1 MVDPVGFAEAW
12 KAQFPDSEPPRME
25 LRSVGDIEQELE
37 RCKASIRR
45 LEQEVNQ
52 ERFRMIYLQTLLAKE
67 KKSYDRQRWGFRRA
81 AQAPDGASEPRASA
95 SRPQPAPADGADPPP
110 AEEPEARPDGE
121 GSPGKA
127 RPGTA
132 RRPGAAASGERDDR
146 GPPASVAALR
156 SNFERIRKGHGQP
169 GADAEKPFY
178 VNVEFHHERGLV
190 KVNDKEV
197 SDRISSLGSQAMQ
210 MERKKSQHGAGS
222 SVGDASRPPYRGRSS
237 ESSCGVDGD
246 YEDAELNPRFL
257 KDNLIDANG
266 GSRPPWPP
274 LEYQP
279 YQSIYVGGMME
290 GEGKGP
296 LLRSQSTSEQE
307 KRLTW
312 PRRSYSP
319 RSFEDCGGGYT
330 PDCSSNENL
339 TSSEEDFS
347 SGQSSRVSPSP
358 TTYRMFRDKSRSPS
372 QNSQQSFDSSSPPT
386 PQCHKRHR
394 HCPVVVSE
402 ATIVGVRKT
411 GQIWPNDGEGAFHGD
426 ADGSFGTPPGYGCAA
441 DRAEEQRRHQDG
453 LPYIDDSP
461 SSSPHLSSKGRG
473 SRDALVSGALESTK
487 ASELDLEKGLEMRKW
502 VLSGILASEETYLSH
517 LQMLTNSCVKLQTVH
532 SIPLTI
538 NKEEALQRP
547 VASDFEP
554 QGLSEAARWN
564 SKENLLAGPS
574 ENDPNLFVALYDFVA
589 SGDNTLSITKGE
601 KLRVLGYNHNGE
613 WCEAQ
618 TKNGQGWVPSN
629 YITPVNSLEKHS
641 WYHGP
646 VSRNAAEYLLSSGI
660 NGSFLVR
667 ESESSPGQ
675 RSISLRYEGRV
686 YHYRINTAS
695 DGKLYVS
702 SESRFN
708 TLAELVHHHSTVADG
723 LITTLHYPAPKRNK
737 PTVYG
742 VSPNYDKWEMERTDI
757 TMKHKLGGGQYG
769 EVYEGVWKKYS
780 LTVAVKTLKE
790 DTMEVEEFLKEA
802 AVMKEIKHPNLV
814 QLLGVCTREPPFY
827 IITEFMTYG
836 NLLDYLREC
845 NRQEVNAVVLLY
857 MATQISSAME
867 YLEKK
872 NFIHRDL
879 AARNC
884 LVGENHLVKVADF
897 GLSRLM
903 TGDTYTAH
911 AGAKFPIKWT
921 APESLAYN
929 KFSIK
934 SDVWAFGVLLWEIAT
949 YGMSPYP
956 GIDLS
961 QVYELLEKDYRMERP
976 EGCPEKVYELMR
988 ACWQW
993 NPSDRPSFAEIHQAF
1008 ETMFQ
1013 ESSISDEVEK
1023 ELGKQG
1029 VRGAVSTLLQAPE
1042 LPTKTRTSRRA
1053 AEHRDTTDVPEM
1065 PHSKGQGES
1074 DPLDHEP
1081 AVSPL
1086 LPRKERGP
1094 PEGGLNEDERLLPKD
1109 KKTNLFSALIK
1120 KKKKTAPTPPKRSSS
1135 FREMDGQPERRGAGE
1150 EEGRD
1155 ISNGALAFTPLDT
1168 ADPAKS
1174 PKPSNGAGVPNGALR
1189 ESGGSG
1195 FRSPHLWKKSS
1206 TLTSS
1211 RLATGEEEGGGSSSK
1226 RFLRSCSASCVPH
1239 GAKDTEWRS
1248 VTLPRDLQSTGRQFD
1263 SSTFGGHK
1271 SEKPALPRKRAGEN
1285 RSDQVTRGTVTPPP
1299 RLVKKNEE
1307 AADEVFK
1314 DIMESSPGSSP
1325 PNLTPKPLRRQ
1336 VTVAPASGLPHK
1348 EEAGKGSALGT
1359 PAAAEPVTPTSKAGS
1374 GAPGGTSKG
1383 PAEESRVRRHKHSS
1397 ESPGRD
1403 KGKLS
1408 RLKPAPPPPPAASAG
1423 KAGGKPSQSPSQEAA
1438 GEAVLGAKTKATSL
1452 VDAVNSDAAKPSQ
1465 PGEGLKK
1472 PVLPATPK
1480 PQSAKPS
1487 GTPISP
1493 APVPSTLPS
1502 ASSALAGDQPSSTA
1516 FIPLI
1521 STRVSLRKTR
1531 QPPERIAS
1539 GAITKGVVLD
1549 STEALCLAISRN
1561 SEQMA
1566 SHSAVLEAGKN
1577 LYTFCV
1583 SYVDSIQQMRNKF
1596 AFREAINKLENNL
1609 RELQICP
1616 ATAGSGPAATQDFS
1630 KLLSSVKEISDIV
1643 QR

>member
-1 MVDPVGFAEAW
+1 MG
-12 KAQFPDSEPPRME
+12 Q
-25 LRSVGDIEQELE
+25 Q
-37 RCKASIRR
+37 
-45 LEQEVNQ
+45 
-52 ERFRMIYLQTLLAKE
+52 
-67 KKSYDRQRWGFRRA
+67 
-81 AQAPDGASEPRASA
+81 
-95 SRPQPAPADGADPPP
+95 
-110 AEEPEARPDGE
+110 
-121 GSPGKA
+121 PGKVL
-127 RPGTA
+127 GDQ
-132 RRPGAAASGERDDR
+132 RRPSL
-146 GPPASVAALR
+146 PALH
-156 SNFERIRKGHGQP
+156 FIK
-169 GADAEKPFY
+169 
-178 VNVEFHHERGLV
+178 
-190 KVNDKEV
+190 
-197 SDRISSLGSQAMQ
+197 
-210 MERKKSQHGAGS
+210 GAGK
-222 SVGDASRPPYRGRSS
+222 
-237 ESSCGVDGD
+237 
-246 YEDAELNPRFL
+246 
-257 KDNLIDANG
+257 KD
-266 GSRPPWPP
+266 
-274 LEYQP
+274 
-279 YQSIYVGGMME
+279 
-290 GEGKGP
+290 
-296 LLRSQSTSEQE
+296 
-307 KRLTW
+307 
-312 PRRSYSP
+312 
-319 RSFEDCGGGYT
+319 
-330 PDCSSNENL
+330 
-339 TSSEEDFS
+339 
-347 SGQSSRVSPSP
+347 SSRHGGP
-358 TTYRMFRDKSRSPS
+358 
-372 QNSQQSFDSSSPPT
+372 
-386 PQCHKRHR
+386 
-394 HCPVVVSE
+394 HCNVFVE
-402 ATIVGVRKT
+402 
-411 GQIWPNDGEGAFHGD
+411 H
-426 ADGSFGTPPGYGCAA
+426 
-441 DRAEEQRRHQDG
+441 
-453 LPYIDDSP
+453 
-461 SSSPHLSSKGRG
+461 
-473 SRDALVSGALESTK
+473 
-487 ASELDLEKGLEMRKW
+487 
-502 VLSGILASEETYLSH
+502 
-517 LQMLTNSCVKLQTVH
+517 
-532 SIPLTI
+532 
-538 NKEEALQRP
+538 EALQRP

-618 TKNGQGWVPSN
+618 TRNGQGWVPSN
-629 YITPVNSLEKHS
+629 YVTPVSSLEKHS

-695 DGKLYVS
+695 DG
-702 SESRFN
+702 
-708 TLAELVHHHSTVADG
+708 
-723 LITTLHYPAPKRNK
+723 
-737 PTVYG
+737 
-742 VSPNYDKWEMERTDI
+742 
-757 TMKHKLGGGQYG
+757 
-769 EVYEGVWKKYS
+769 
-780 LTVAVKTLKE
+780 KE

-1023 ELGKQG
+1023 ELGKKG
-1029 VRGAVSTLLQAPE
+1029 MRGAASPLLQAPE
-1042 LPTKTRTSRRA
+1042 LPTKTRTARRA
-1053 AEHRDTTDVPEM
+1053 AEHKDAPDVPET
-1065 PHSKGQGES
+1065 PHSKGPGET
-1074 DPLDHEP
+1074 DPPDHEP

-1094 PEGGLNEDERLLPKD
+1094 QDGGLNEDERLLPKD

-1135 FREMDGQPERRGAGE
+1135 FREMDGQPERRGAVE
-1150 EEGRD
+1150 DEGREA
-1155 ISNGALAFTPLDT
+1155 SNGALALAPSD
-1168 ADPAKS
+1168 AAEPAKS
-1174 PKPSNGAGVPNGALR
+1174 PKPSGGAGVPNGAFR
-1189 ESGGSG
+1189 ESGGAG

-1211 RLATGEEEGGGSSSK
+1211 RLAASEEESGGSSSK

-1271 SEKPALPRKRAGEN
+1271 SEKPALPRKRASEN

-1299 RLVKKNEE
+1299 RLAKKTEE
-1307 AADEVFK
+1307 EADEVFR
-1314 DIMESSPGSSP
+1314 DTAESSPGSSP
-1325 PNLTPKPLRRQ
+1325 PTLTPKLLRRQ
-1336 VTVAPASGLPHK
+1336 VPSSSSLPHK
-1348 EEAGKGSALGT
+1348 EDAGKCSALGA
-1359 PAAAEPVTPTSKAGS
+1359 PAEPGPPTSRAGPGAS
-1374 GAPGGTSKG
+1374 GGPSKAPG
-1383 PAEESRVRRHKHSS
+1383 EESRVRRHKPAS

-1408 RLKPAPPPPPAASAG
+1408 KLKPAPPPPPPASVG
-1423 KAGGKPSQSPSQEAA
+1423 KVGKSSQSPSQEAA
-1438 GEAVLGAKTKATSL
+1438 GEVGPSGKAKPAAL
-1452 VDAVNSDAAKPSQ
+1452 AVDAVNSDAAKPSQ
-1465 PGEGLKK
+1465 LGDGVKK
-1472 PVLPATPK
+1472 PVLPSVPK
-1480 PQSAKPS
+1480 PQSSTKPA
-1487 GTPISP
+1487 GTPTSP
-1493 APVPSTLPS
+1493 ASAPCTLPT

-1539 GAITKGVVLD
+1539 GAITKGMVLD
-1549 STEALCLAISRN
+1549 GTEALCLAVSRN

-1596 AFREAINKLENNL
+1596 AFREAINKLENSL

>member
-1 MVDPVGFAEAW
+1 MKMLEICLKLVG
-12 KAQFPDSEPPRME
+12 
-25 LRSVGDIEQELE
+25 
-37 RCKASIRR
+37 CKS
-45 LEQEVNQ
+45 
-52 ERFRMIYLQTLLAKE
+52 
-67 KKSYDRQRWGFRRA
+67 KK
-81 AQAPDGASEPRASA
+81 
-95 SRPQPAPADGADPPP
+95 
-110 AEEPEARPDGE
+110 
-121 GSPGKA
+121 
-127 RPGTA
+127 
-132 RRPGAAASGERDDR
+132 
-146 GPPASVAALR
+146 
-156 SNFERIRKGHGQP
+156 
-169 GADAEKPFY
+169 
-178 VNVEFHHERGLV
+178 GL
-190 KVNDKEV
+190 
-197 SDRISSLGSQAMQ
+197 SSS
-210 MERKKSQHGAGS
+210 
-222 SVGDASRPPYRGRSS
+222 
-237 ESSCGVDGD
+237 SSC
-246 YEDAELNPRFL
+246 
-257 KDNLIDANG
+257 
-266 GSRPPWPP
+266 
-274 LEYQP
+274 
-279 YQSIYVGGMME
+279 
-290 GEGKGP
+290 
-296 LLRSQSTSEQE
+296 
-307 KRLTW
+307 
-312 PRRSYSP
+312 
-319 RSFEDCGGGYT
+319 
-330 PDCSSNENL
+330 
-339 TSSEEDFS
+339 
-347 SGQSSRVSPSP
+347 
-358 TTYRMFRDKSRSPS
+358 
-372 QNSQQSFDSSSPPT
+372 
-386 PQCHKRHR
+386 
-394 HCPVVVSE
+394 
-402 ATIVGVRKT
+402 
-411 GQIWPNDGEGAFHGD
+411 
-426 ADGSFGTPPGYGCAA
+426 
-441 DRAEEQRRHQDG
+441 
-453 LPYIDDSP
+453 
-461 SSSPHLSSKGRG
+461 
-473 SRDALVSGALESTK
+473 
-487 ASELDLEKGLEMRKW
+487 
-502 VLSGILASEETYLSH
+502 YL
-517 LQMLTNSCVKLQTVH
+517 
-532 SIPLTI
+532 
-538 NKEEALQRP
+538 EEALQRP
-547 VASDFEP
+547 VVSDFEP

-564 SKENLLAGPS
+564 SKENLLSGPS

-737 PTVYG
+737 PTIYG
-742 VSPNYDKWEMERTDI
+742 VSPNYDKWEIERTDI

-769 EVYEGVWKKYS
+769 EVYEGVWKKYN

-867 YLEKK
+867 YLERK

-993 NPSDRPSFAEIHQAF
+993 SPSDRPSFAEIHQAF

-1023 ELGKQG
+1023 ELGKKG
-1029 VRGAVSTLLQAPE
+1029 MRSVVSNFLQAPE

-1053 AEHRDTTDVPEM
+1053 AESKDINESVEM
-1065 PHSKGQGES
+1065 AHPKGQGEC
-1074 DPLDHEP
+1074 DPLEHEP
-1081 AVSPL
+1081 AISPL
-1086 LPRKERGP
+1086 LPRKERVALESGV
-1094 PEGGLNEDERLLPKD
+1094 NEDERLLPKD
-1109 KKTNLFSALIK
+1109 KKPKLFSGLIK
-1120 KKKKTAPTPPKRSSS
+1120 KKKKTAPAPPKRSSS
-1135 FREMDGQPERRGAGE
+1135 FREMDGHSDRKGGGE
-1150 EEGRD
+1150 DESRD
-1155 ISNGALAFTPLDT
+1155 
-1168 ADPAKS
+1168 
-1174 PKPSNGAGVPNGALR
+1174 PSNGAFMPDAIDASKCQSPSGAAGVSNGAVA
-1189 ESGGSG
+1189 GNSG
-1195 FRSPHLWKKSS
+1195 FLSPHLSKKSS
-1206 TLTSS
+1206 TVTSS
-1211 RLATGEEEGGGSSSK
+1211 RLATGEEENSSNASK

-1239 GAKDTEWRS
+1239 GVKDTEWRS

-1271 SEKPALPRKRAGEN
+1271 SEKPALPRKRVNEN
-1285 RSDQVTRGTVTPPP
+1285 KTDLAVRGTVTPPP
-1299 RLVKKNEE
+1299 RLLKKNEE
-1307 AADEVFK
+1307 TTDDVFK
-1314 DIMESSPGSSP
+1314 DTESSPGSSP
-1325 PNLTPKPLRRQ
+1325 PSLTPKPVRRQ
-1336 VTVAPASGLPHK
+1336 PIIAPSSSLGHK
-1348 EEAGKGSALGT
+1348 DDGIKSSALGT
-1359 PAAAEPVTPTSKAGS
+1359 TVMTDPGPPVKPTSTVFVVASKAS
-1374 GAPGGTSKG
+1374 T
-1383 PAEESRVRRHKHSS
+1383 EEPRMRRLKQTS
-1397 ESPGRD
+1397 ESSGKD

-1408 RLKPAPPPPPAASAG
+1408 KLKPAPPPPLSASV
-1423 KAGGKPSQSPSQEAA
+1423 GKPGKSSHSPSHEATAADA
-1438 GEAVLGAKTKATSL
+1438 GSGTKSKQLAQVADT
-1452 VDAVNSDAAKPSQ
+1452 VCSDAARPNQ
-1465 PGEGLKK
+1465 LGEGVKK
-1472 PVLPATPK
+1472 PGLPSVPK
-1480 PQSAKPS
+1480 PQSSTKLLMTTA
-1487 GTPISP
+1487 SP
-1493 APVPSTLPS
+1493 APSSPSVP
-1502 ASSALAGDQPSSTA
+1502 AALGGDQPSSTA

-1539 GAITKGVVLD
+1539 GTVTKGVVLE
-1549 STEALCLAISRN
+1549 STEALRIAISKN

-1616 ATAGSGPAATQDFS
+1616 ATASSGPAATQDFS

>member
-1 MVDPVGFAEAW
+1 MLEICLKLVG
-12 KAQFPDSEPPRME
+12 
-25 LRSVGDIEQELE
+25 
-37 RCKASIRR
+37 CKS
-45 LEQEVNQ
+45 
-52 ERFRMIYLQTLLAKE
+52 
-67 KKSYDRQRWGFRRA
+67 KK
-81 AQAPDGASEPRASA
+81 
-95 SRPQPAPADGADPPP
+95 
-110 AEEPEARPDGE
+110 
-121 GSPGKA
+121 
-127 RPGTA
+127 
-132 RRPGAAASGERDDR
+132 
-146 GPPASVAALR
+146 
-156 SNFERIRKGHGQP
+156 
-169 GADAEKPFY
+169 
-178 VNVEFHHERGLV
+178 GL
-190 KVNDKEV
+190 
-197 SDRISSLGSQAMQ
+197 SSS
-210 MERKKSQHGAGS
+210 
-222 SVGDASRPPYRGRSS
+222 
-237 ESSCGVDGD
+237 SSC
-246 YEDAELNPRFL
+246 
-257 KDNLIDANG
+257 
-266 GSRPPWPP
+266 
-274 LEYQP
+274 
-279 YQSIYVGGMME
+279 
-290 GEGKGP
+290 
-296 LLRSQSTSEQE
+296 
-307 KRLTW
+307 
-312 PRRSYSP
+312 
-319 RSFEDCGGGYT
+319 
-330 PDCSSNENL
+330 
-339 TSSEEDFS
+339 
-347 SGQSSRVSPSP
+347 
-358 TTYRMFRDKSRSPS
+358 
-372 QNSQQSFDSSSPPT
+372 
-386 PQCHKRHR
+386 
-394 HCPVVVSE
+394 
-402 ATIVGVRKT
+402 
-411 GQIWPNDGEGAFHGD
+411 
-426 ADGSFGTPPGYGCAA
+426 
-441 DRAEEQRRHQDG
+441 
-453 LPYIDDSP
+453 
-461 SSSPHLSSKGRG
+461 
-473 SRDALVSGALESTK
+473 
-487 ASELDLEKGLEMRKW
+487 
-502 VLSGILASEETYLSH
+502 YL
-517 LQMLTNSCVKLQTVH
+517 
-532 SIPLTI
+532 
-538 NKEEALQRP
+538 EALQRP

-564 SKENLLAGPS
+564 SKENLLSCPS
-574 ENDPNLFVALYDFVA
+574 ENDPHLFVALYDFVA

-737 PTVYG
+737 PTIYG
-742 VSPNYDKWEMERTDI
+742 VSPNYDKWEIERTDI

-769 EVYEGVWKKYS
+769 EVYEGVWKKYN

-993 NPSDRPSFAEIHQAF
+993 SPSDRPSFAEIHQAF

-1023 ELGKQG
+1023 ELGKKG
-1029 VRGAVSTLLQAPE
+1029 MRSVVSNFLQAPE

-1053 AEHRDTTDVPEM
+1053 AE
-1065 PHSKGQGES
+1065 SKDANEGLETAHARGQGEC

-1081 AVSPL
+1081 AISPL
-1086 LPRKERGP
+1086 LPRKERVAL
-1094 PEGGLNEDERLLPKD
+1094 ESSLNEDERLLPKD
-1109 KKTNLFSALIK
+1109 KKHNLFSALIK

-1135 FREMDGQPERRGAGE
+1135 FREMDGHSDRRAGGE
-1150 EEGRD
+1150 EECRD
-1155 ISNGALAFTPLDT
+1155 AGNGAFIAPSADT
-1168 ADPAKS
+1168 ADPSKFQL
-1174 PKPSNGAGVPNGALR
+1174 PSNGAGVTNGVVT
-1189 ESGGSG
+1189 GNSG
-1195 FRSPHLWKKSS
+1195 FLSPHLRKKSS
-1206 TLTSS
+1206 TMSSS
-1211 RLATGEEEGGGSSSK
+1211 RGVAAEEESSSNSSK

-1239 GAKDTEWRS
+1239 GAKDTEWKS

-1263 SSTFGGHK
+1263 SSTFGGHR
-1271 SEKPALPRKRAGEN
+1271 SEKPALPRKRANETKT
-1285 RSDQVTRGTVTPPP
+1285 DIAVRGTVTPPP
-1299 RLVKKNEE
+1299 RLLKKNEE
-1307 AADEVFK
+1307 TTDDVFK
-1314 DIMESSPGSSP
+1314 DAESSPGSSP
-1325 PNLTPKPLRRQ
+1325 PTLTPKLGRRQ
-1336 VTVAPASGLPHK
+1336 PAAPPSSSVLHK
-1348 EEAGKGSALGT
+1348 DDGAKPSALGT
-1359 PAAAEPVTPTSKAGS
+1359 TVTMDQGSAAKPNPAGFVGASKA
-1374 GAPGGTSKG
+1374 
-1383 PAEESRVRRHKHSS
+1383 SS
-1397 ESPGRD
+1397 EEPRLRRLKQTSESAGKD

-1408 RLKPAPPPPPAASAG
+1408 KLKPAPPLPLSSSSVAKPG
-1423 KAGGKPSQSPSQEAA
+1423 KVSHSPSHEAA
-1438 GEAVLGAKTKATSL
+1438 ADVVSGPKSKQLTQVGELGI
-1452 VDAVNSDAAKPSQ
+1452 PS
-1465 PGEGLKK
+1465 
-1472 PVLPATPK
+1472 VPK
-1480 PQSAKPS
+1480 PQSSTKLLLSTA
-1487 GTPISP
+1487 TPAAS
-1493 APVPSTLPS
+1493 SSSLPS
-1502 ASSALAGDQPSSTA
+1502 APGGDQPSSTA

-1539 GAITKGVVLD
+1539 GTITKGVVLE
-1549 STEALCLAISRN
+1549 STEALRIAISKN

-1616 ATAGSGPAATQDFS
+1616 ASAGSGPAATQDFS

>member
-1 MVDPVGFAEAW
+1 
-12 KAQFPDSEPPRME
+12 
-25 LRSVGDIEQELE
+25 
-37 RCKASIRR
+37 
-45 LEQEVNQ
+45 
-52 ERFRMIYLQTLLAKE
+52 
-67 KKSYDRQRWGFRRA
+67 
-81 AQAPDGASEPRASA
+81 
-95 SRPQPAPADGADPPP
+95 
-110 AEEPEARPDGE
+110 
-121 GSPGKA
+121 
-127 RPGTA
+127 
-132 RRPGAAASGERDDR
+132 
-146 GPPASVAALR
+146 
-156 SNFERIRKGHGQP
+156 
-169 GADAEKPFY
+169 
-178 VNVEFHHERGLV
+178 
-190 KVNDKEV
+190 
-197 SDRISSLGSQAMQ
+197 
-210 MERKKSQHGAGS
+210 
-222 SVGDASRPPYRGRSS
+222 
-237 ESSCGVDGD
+237 
-246 YEDAELNPRFL
+246 
-257 KDNLIDANG
+257 
-266 GSRPPWPP
+266 
-274 LEYQP
+274 
-279 YQSIYVGGMME
+279 
-290 GEGKGP
+290 
-296 LLRSQSTSEQE
+296 
-307 KRLTW
+307 
-312 PRRSYSP
+312 
-319 RSFEDCGGGYT
+319 
-330 PDCSSNENL
+330 
-339 TSSEEDFS
+339 
-347 SGQSSRVSPSP
+347 
-358 TTYRMFRDKSRSPS
+358 
-372 QNSQQSFDSSSPPT
+372 
-386 PQCHKRHR
+386 
-394 HCPVVVSE
+394 
-402 ATIVGVRKT
+402 
-411 GQIWPNDGEGAFHGD
+411 
-426 ADGSFGTPPGYGCAA
+426 
-441 DRAEEQRRHQDG
+441 
-453 LPYIDDSP
+453 
-461 SSSPHLSSKGRG
+461 
-473 SRDALVSGALESTK
+473 
-487 ASELDLEKGLEMRKW
+487 
-502 VLSGILASEETYLSH
+502 
-517 LQMLTNSCVKLQTVH
+517 
-532 SIPLTI
+532 
-538 NKEEALQRP
+538 
-547 VASDFEP
+547 
-554 QGLSEAARWN
+554 
-564 SKENLLAGPS
+564 
-574 ENDPNLFVALYDFVA
+574 
-589 SGDNTLSITKGE
+589 
-601 KLRVLGYNHNGE
+601 
-613 WCEAQ
+613 
-618 TKNGQGWVPSN
+618 
-629 YITPVNSLEKHS
+629 
-641 WYHGP
+641 
-646 VSRNAAEYLLSSGI
+646 
-660 NGSFLVR
+660 
-667 ESESSPGQ
+667 
-675 RSISLRYEGRV
+675 
-686 YHYRINTAS
+686 
-695 DGKLYVS
+695 
-702 SESRFN
+702 
-708 TLAELVHHHSTVADG
+708 
-723 LITTLHYPAPKRNK
+723 
-737 PTVYG
+737 
-742 VSPNYDKWEMERTDI
+742 
-757 TMKHKLGGGQYG
+757 
-769 EVYEGVWKKYS
+769 
-780 LTVAVKTLKE
+780 
-790 DTMEVEEFLKEA
+790 MEVEEFLKEA

-1023 ELGKQG
+1023 ELGKKGMRG
-1029 VRGAVSTLLQAPE
+1029 VAGTLLQAPE

-1053 AEHRDTTDVPEM
+1053 TEHKDFTDLPEA
-1065 PHSKGQGES
+1065 PHSKGPGEP

-1094 PEGGLNEDERLLPKD
+1094 QDGCLNEDERLLPKD

-1150 EEGRD
+1150 EEGREV
-1155 ISNGALAFTPLDT
+1155 SNGAPALIPSDA
-1168 ADPAKS
+1168 AEPAKS
-1174 PKPSNGAGVPNGALR
+1174 PKPSSGAGVPNGAFR
-1189 ESGGSG
+1189 ESGGAG

-1211 RLATGEEEGGGSSSK
+1211 RLAASEEESGSSASK

-1271 SEKPALPRKRAGEN
+1271 SEKPALPRKRASET

-1299 RLVKKNEE
+1299 RLVKKMEE
-1307 AADEVFK
+1307 LTDEVFK
-1314 DIMESSPGSSP
+1314 DMAESSPGSSP
-1325 PNLTPKPLRRQ
+1325 PSLTPKLLRRQ
-1336 VTVAPASGLPHK
+1336 VVVVPSSGVPHRD
-1348 EEAGKGSALGT
+1348 EAGKSSALGT
-1359 PAAAEPVTPTSKAGS
+1359 PAAAEPAPATSRAGP
-1374 GAPGGTSKG
+1374 GASGGTSKA
-1383 PAEESRVRRHKHSS
+1383 PTEESRMRRHKPSS

-1408 RLKPAPPPPPAASAG
+1408 KLKPAPPPPLPASAG
-1423 KAGGKPSQSPSQEAA
+1423 KAGRPAPSLSQEAA
-1438 GEAVLGAKTKATSL
+1438 GEAGTSGKAKSTAVV
-1452 VDAVNSDAAKPSQ
+1452 VDAVNSDAARSSLL
-1465 PGEGLKK
+1465 GEGVKK
-1472 PVLPATPK
+1472 PVLLSVPK
-1480 PQSAKPS
+1480 PQSSSKPA
-1487 GTPISP
+1487 GTPTSP
-1493 APVPSTLPS
+1493 APTPSTLPS
-1502 ASSALAGDQPSSTA
+1502 ASSTLAGDQLSSTA

-1539 GAITKGVVLD
+1539 GTITKGVVLD
-1549 STEALCLAISRN
+1549 STEALCLAISKN

>member
-1 MVDPVGFAEAW
+1 MG
-12 KAQFPDSEPPRME
+12 Q
-25 LRSVGDIEQELE
+25 Q
-37 RCKASIRR
+37 
-45 LEQEVNQ
+45 
-52 ERFRMIYLQTLLAKE
+52 
-67 KKSYDRQRWGFRRA
+67 
-81 AQAPDGASEPRASA
+81 
-95 SRPQPAPADGADPPP
+95 
-110 AEEPEARPDGE
+110 
-121 GSPGKA
+121 PGKVL
-127 RPGTA
+127 GDQ
-132 RRPGAAASGERDDR
+132 RRPSL
-146 GPPASVAALR
+146 PALH
-156 SNFERIRKGHGQP
+156 FIK
-169 GADAEKPFY
+169 
-178 VNVEFHHERGLV
+178 
-190 KVNDKEV
+190 
-197 SDRISSLGSQAMQ
+197 
-210 MERKKSQHGAGS
+210 GAGKKET
-222 SVGDASRPPYRGRSS
+222 SRHGGPH
-237 ESSCGVDGD
+237 CNV
-246 YEDAELNPRFL
+246 FL
-257 KDNLIDANG
+257 
-266 GSRPPWPP
+266 
-274 LEYQP
+274 E
-279 YQSIYVGGMME
+279 
-290 GEGKGP
+290 
-296 LLRSQSTSEQE
+296 
-307 KRLTW
+307 
-312 PRRSYSP
+312 
-319 RSFEDCGGGYT
+319 
-330 PDCSSNENL
+330 
-339 TSSEEDFS
+339 
-347 SGQSSRVSPSP
+347 
-358 TTYRMFRDKSRSPS
+358 
-372 QNSQQSFDSSSPPT
+372 
-386 PQCHKRHR
+386 H
-394 HCPVVVSE
+394 
-402 ATIVGVRKT
+402 
-411 GQIWPNDGEGAFHGD
+411 
-426 ADGSFGTPPGYGCAA
+426 
-441 DRAEEQRRHQDG
+441 
-453 LPYIDDSP
+453 
-461 SSSPHLSSKGRG
+461 
-473 SRDALVSGALESTK
+473 
-487 ASELDLEKGLEMRKW
+487 
-502 VLSGILASEETYLSH
+502 
-517 LQMLTNSCVKLQTVH
+517 
-532 SIPLTI
+532 
-538 NKEEALQRP
+538 EALQRP
-547 VASDFEP
+547 VVSEFET

-564 SKENLLAGPS
+564 SKENLLSSPG

-737 PTVYG
+737 PTIYG
-742 VSPNYDKWEMERTDI
+742 VSPNYDKWEIERTDI

-769 EVYEGVWKKYS
+769 EVYEGVWKKYN

-836 NLLDYLREC
+836 NLLDYLRDC

-993 NPSDRPSFAEIHQAF
+993 SPSDRPSFAEIHQAF

-1029 VRGAVSTLLQAPE
+1029 MRSVVNPLLQAPE

-1053 AEHRDTTDVPEM
+1053 AECKDASESLETAPSKVP
-1065 PHSKGQGES
+1065 GEC
-1074 DPLDHEP
+1074 DPAEHEP

-1086 LPRKERGP
+1086 LPRKERVVT
-1094 PEGGLNEDERLLPKD
+1094 ESGLNEDDRLLPKD

-1120 KKKKTAPTPPKRSSS
+1120 KKKKMAPTPPKRSSS
-1135 FREMDGQPERRGAGE
+1135 FREVDSHLERKGGGGE
-1150 EEGRD
+1150 DENRD
-1155 ISNGALAFTPLDT
+1155 ASNGAVIAHPTDVEDRSRFL
-1168 ADPAKS
+1168 S
-1174 PKPSNGAGVPNGALR
+1174 PGSEAGVTNGSMAGN
-1189 ESGGSG
+1189 SGLL
-1195 FRSPHLWKKSS
+1195 SPHLWKKSS
-1206 TLTSS
+1206 HAPNS
-1211 RLATGEEEGGGSSSK
+1211 RPGANEDEGGTNSSK

-1239 GAKDTEWRS
+1239 GAKDTEWKS
-1248 VTLPRDLQSTGRQFD
+1248 VTLPRNLQSTGRHFD

-1271 SEKPALPRKRAGEN
+1271 SEKPALPRKRTNDTKAE
-1285 RSDQVTRGTVTPPP
+1285 QLAIRGTVTPPP
-1299 RLVKKNEE
+1299 RLLKKNEE
-1307 AADEVFK
+1307 VPEEALK
-1314 DIMESSPGSSP
+1314 DTESSPGSSP
-1325 PNLTPKPLRRQ
+1325 PTLTPKLGRRQ
-1336 VTVAPASGLPHK
+1336 PLVPPTASLSHK
-1348 EEAGKGSALGT
+1348 EEAGRASVLGGSLTTEHGPSA
-1359 PAAAEPVTPTSKAGS
+1359 KAGS
-1374 GAPGGTSKG
+1374 GVFIGKVSADEP
-1383 PAEESRVRRHKHSS
+1383 R
-1397 ESPGRD
+1397 GRKMKSATEKD
-1403 KGKLS
+1403 KGKAAK
-1408 RLKPAPPPPPAASAG
+1408 LKPAPPPPLSSNTVVG
-1423 KAGGKPSQSPSQEAA
+1423 KSGKGG
-1438 GEAVLGAKTKATSL
+1438 LGAGHEGPDAPGTKGKSPAQAWDT
-1452 VDAVNSDAAKPSQ
+1452 VNVETPKPNLLA
-1465 PGEGLKK
+1465 EGAKK
-1472 PVLPATPK
+1472 PVLSSVPK
-1480 PQSAKPS
+1480 PPS
-1487 GTPISP
+1487 STKLLLVP
-1493 APVPSTLPS
+1493 AAPS
-1502 ASSALAGDQPSSTA
+1502 AAAASSTPSVEQPVSTA

-1531 QPPERIAS
+1531 QPPEKIAS
-1539 GAITKGVVLD
+1539 GTITKGMVLE
-1549 STEALCLAISRN
+1549 SAEALRTAISRN

-1577 LYTFCV
+1577 LYTFCT

-1616 ATAGSGPAATQDFS
+1616 ATAGGGPAATQDFS

>member
-1 MVDPVGFAEAW
+1 MG
-12 KAQFPDSEPPRME
+12 Q
-25 LRSVGDIEQELE
+25 Q
-37 RCKASIRR
+37 
-45 LEQEVNQ
+45 
-52 ERFRMIYLQTLLAKE
+52 
-67 KKSYDRQRWGFRRA
+67 
-81 AQAPDGASEPRASA
+81 
-95 SRPQPAPADGADPPP
+95 
-110 AEEPEARPDGE
+110 
-121 GSPGKA
+121 PGKVL
-127 RPGTA
+127 GDQ
-132 RRPGAAASGERDDR
+132 RRPSLPALHFIKGAGKKESSRHA
-146 GPPASVAALR
+146 GPHCNVFVEHGVAVKQCSIA
-156 SNFERIRKGHGQP
+156 GHEDT
-169 GADAEKPFY
+169 AW
-178 VNVEFHHERGLV
+178 HER
-190 KVNDKEV
+190 
-197 SDRISSLGSQAMQ
+197 
-210 MERKKSQHGAGS
+210 
-222 SVGDASRPPYRGRSS
+222 
-237 ESSCGVDGD
+237 
-246 YEDAELNPRFL
+246 
-257 KDNLIDANG
+257 
-266 GSRPPWPP
+266 
-274 LEYQP
+274 
-279 YQSIYVGGMME
+279 
-290 GEGKGP
+290 
-296 LLRSQSTSEQE
+296 
-307 KRLTW
+307 
-312 PRRSYSP
+312 
-319 RSFEDCGGGYT
+319 
-330 PDCSSNENL
+330 
-339 TSSEEDFS
+339 
-347 SGQSSRVSPSP
+347 
-358 TTYRMFRDKSRSPS
+358 
-372 QNSQQSFDSSSPPT
+372 
-386 PQCHKRHR
+386 
-394 HCPVVVSE
+394 
-402 ATIVGVRKT
+402 
-411 GQIWPNDGEGAFHGD
+411 
-426 ADGSFGTPPGYGCAA
+426 
-441 DRAEEQRRHQDG
+441 
-453 LPYIDDSP
+453 LP
-461 SSSPHLSSKGRG
+461 
-473 SRDALVSGALESTK
+473 
-487 ASELDLEKGLEMRKW
+487 
-502 VLSGILASEETYLSH
+502 
-517 LQMLTNSCVKLQTVH
+517 
-532 SIPLTI
+532 
-538 NKEEALQRP
+538 EALQRP
-547 VASDFEP
+547 VVSDFEP

-564 SKENLLAGPS
+564 SKENLLSCPS
-574 ENDPNLFVALYDFVA
+574 ENDPHLFVALYDFVA

-695 DGKLYVS
+695 DG
-702 SESRFN
+702 
-708 TLAELVHHHSTVADG
+708 
-723 LITTLHYPAPKRNK
+723 
-737 PTVYG
+737 
-742 VSPNYDKWEMERTDI
+742 
-757 TMKHKLGGGQYG
+757 
-769 EVYEGVWKKYS
+769 
-780 LTVAVKTLKE
+780 KE

-993 NPSDRPSFAEIHQAF
+993 SPSDRPSFAEIHQAF

-1023 ELGKQG
+1023 ELGKKG
-1029 VRGAVSTLLQAPE
+1029 MRSVVSNFLQAPE

-1053 AEHRDTTDVPEM
+1053 AD
-1065 PHSKGQGES
+1065 SKDANEGLETAHARGQGEC
-1074 DPLDHEP
+1074 DLLDHEP

-1086 LPRKERGP
+1086 LPRKERVAL
-1094 PEGGLNEDERLLPKD
+1094 ESSLNEDERLLPKD
-1109 KKTNLFSALIK
+1109 KKHNLFSALIK

-1135 FREMDGQPERRGAGE
+1135 FREMDGHSERRAGGE
-1150 EEGRD
+1150 EECRD
-1155 ISNGALAFTPLDT
+1155 AGNGAFIAPPADT
-1168 ADPAKS
+1168 AEPSKFQS
-1174 PKPSNGAGVPNGALR
+1174 PSNGAGVTNGVVA
-1189 ESGGSG
+1189 GNSG
-1195 FRSPHLWKKSS
+1195 FLSPHLRKKSS
-1206 TLTSS
+1206 TMSSS
-1211 RLATGEEEGGGSSSK
+1211 RGVAGEEESSSNSSK

-1239 GAKDTEWRS
+1239 GAKDTEWKS

-1271 SEKPALPRKRAGEN
+1271 SEKPALPRKRANEAKA
-1285 RSDQVTRGTVTPPP
+1285 DIAVRGTVTPPP
-1299 RLVKKNEE
+1299 RLLKKNEE
-1307 AADEVFK
+1307 TPDDVFK
-1314 DIMESSPGSSP
+1314 DAESSPGSSP
-1325 PNLTPKPLRRQ
+1325 PTLTPKLGRRQ
-1336 VTVAPASGLPHK
+1336 PAAPPPSSGLHK
-1348 EEAGKGSALGT
+1348 DDGVKSSALGAT
-1359 PAAAEPVTPTSKAGS
+1359 VMMDQGSAAKPSPAGFVGASKA
-1374 GAPGGTSKG
+1374 
-1383 PAEESRVRRHKHSS
+1383 SS
-1397 ESPGRD
+1397 EEPRLRRLKQTSETAGKD

-1408 RLKPAPPPPPAASAG
+1408 KLKPAPPLPLSSSSIAKPG
-1423 KAGGKPSQSPSQEAA
+1423 KVSHSPSHEAAADVVSGPKSKQLTQVGEAA
-1438 GEAVLGAKTKATSL
+1438 GS
-1452 VDAVNSDAAKPSQ
+1452 DAVKPNQS
-1465 PGEGLKK
+1465 GEGVKK
-1472 PVLPATPK
+1472 LGIPSVPK
-1480 PQSAKPS
+1480 PQSSTKLLLSTA
-1487 GTPISP
+1487 TPAASSSS
-1493 APVPSTLPS
+1493 VPSAPG
-1502 ASSALAGDQPSSTA
+1502 GDQTSSTA

-1539 GAITKGVVLD
+1539 GTITKGVVLE
-1549 STEALCLAISRN
+1549 STEALRLAISKN

>member
-1 MVDPVGFAEAW
+1 MG
-12 KAQFPDSEPPRME
+12 Q
-25 LRSVGDIEQELE
+25 Q
-37 RCKASIRR
+37 
-45 LEQEVNQ
+45 
-52 ERFRMIYLQTLLAKE
+52 
-67 KKSYDRQRWGFRRA
+67 
-81 AQAPDGASEPRASA
+81 
-95 SRPQPAPADGADPPP
+95 
-110 AEEPEARPDGE
+110 
-121 GSPGKA
+121 PGKVL
-127 RPGTA
+127 GDQ
-132 RRPGAAASGERDDR
+132 RRPSL
-146 GPPASVAALR
+146 PALH
-156 SNFERIRKGHGQP
+156 FIK
-169 GADAEKPFY
+169 
-178 VNVEFHHERGLV
+178 
-190 KVNDKEV
+190 
-197 SDRISSLGSQAMQ
+197 
-210 MERKKSQHGAGS
+210 GAGKK
-222 SVGDASRPPYRGRSS
+222 
-237 ESSCGVDGD
+237 ESS
-246 YEDAELNPRFL
+246 RH
-257 KDNLIDANG
+257 G
-266 GSRPPWPP
+266 GP
-274 LEYQP
+274 
-279 YQSIYVGGMME
+279 
-290 GEGKGP
+290 
-296 LLRSQSTSEQE
+296 
-307 KRLTW
+307 
-312 PRRSYSP
+312 
-319 RSFEDCGGGYT
+319 
-330 PDCSSNENL
+330 
-339 TSSEEDFS
+339 
-347 SGQSSRVSPSP
+347 
-358 TTYRMFRDKSRSPS
+358 
-372 QNSQQSFDSSSPPT
+372 
-386 PQCHKRHR
+386 
-394 HCPVVVSE
+394 HCNVFVE
-402 ATIVGVRKT
+402 
-411 GQIWPNDGEGAFHGD
+411 H
-426 ADGSFGTPPGYGCAA
+426 
-441 DRAEEQRRHQDG
+441 
-453 LPYIDDSP
+453 
-461 SSSPHLSSKGRG
+461 
-473 SRDALVSGALESTK
+473 
-487 ASELDLEKGLEMRKW
+487 
-502 VLSGILASEETYLSH
+502 
-517 LQMLTNSCVKLQTVH
+517 
-532 SIPLTI
+532 
-538 NKEEALQRP
+538 EALQRP

-1023 ELGKQG
+1023 ELGKKG
-1029 VRGAVSTLLQAPE
+1029 VRGVASTLLQAPE

-1053 AEHRDTTDVPEM
+1053 AEHKDPTDVPET
-1065 PHSKGQGES
+1065 PHSKGPGET

-1081 AVSPL
+1081 PVSPL

-1094 PEGGLNEDERLLPKD
+1094 QDGGLNEDERLLPKD

-1135 FREMDGQPERRGAGE
+1135 FREMDGQPERKGAGE
-1150 EEGRD
+1150 EEGRET
-1155 ISNGALAFTPLDT
+1155 SNGAPALTPSD
-1168 ADPAKS
+1168 AAEPAKS
-1174 PKPSNGAGVPNGALR
+1174 PKPSSGAGVPNGAFR
-1189 ESGGSG
+1189 ESGGAG

-1211 RLATGEEEGGGSSSK
+1211 RLAASEEESGGSSSK

-1239 GAKDTEWRS
+1239 GARDTEWRS

-1271 SEKPALPRKRAGEN
+1271 SEKPALPRKRASEN
-1285 RSDQVTRGTVTPPP
+1285 RSDQATRGTVTPPP
-1299 RLVKKNEE
+1299 RLVKKTEE
-1307 AADEVFK
+1307 AADEVFR
-1314 DIMESSPGSSP
+1314 DAGESSPGSSP
-1325 PNLTPKPLRRQ
+1325 PSLTPKLLRRQ
-1336 VTVAPASGLPHK
+1336 VTGAPSSGLPHK
-1348 EEAGKGSALGT
+1348 DETAKSGALGT
-1359 PAAAEPVTPTSKAGS
+1359 PVAAEPVPPASRAGP
-1374 GAPGGTSKG
+1374 GASGGTGKA
-1383 PAEESRVRRHKHSS
+1383 PAEEPRSRRHKPSS

-1408 RLKPAPPPPPAASAG
+1408 KLKPAPPPPPPASVG
-1423 KAGGKPSQSPSQEAA
+1423 KAGKPAQNPTQEAA
-1438 GEAVLGAKTKATSL
+1438 GEASTGGKTKAAAVV
-1452 VDAVNSDAAKPSQ
+1452 VDAVNSDAIKPS
-1465 PGEGLKK
+1465 PLGEGVKK
-1472 PVLPATPK
+1472 PALPSVPK
-1480 PQSAKPS
+1480 PQSSKPA
-1487 GTPISP
+1487 GAP
-1493 APVPSTLPS
+1493 AGAASAPSTLPS
-1502 ASSALAGDQPSSTA
+1502 AASALAGDQPASTA

-1539 GAITKGVVLD
+1539 GTITKSVVLD
-1549 STEALCLAISRN
+1549 GTEALCLAISKN

>member
-1 MVDPVGFAEAW
+1 MLEICLKLVG
-12 KAQFPDSEPPRME
+12 
-25 LRSVGDIEQELE
+25 
-37 RCKASIRR
+37 CKS
-45 LEQEVNQ
+45 
-52 ERFRMIYLQTLLAKE
+52 
-67 KKSYDRQRWGFRRA
+67 KK
-81 AQAPDGASEPRASA
+81 
-95 SRPQPAPADGADPPP
+95 
-110 AEEPEARPDGE
+110 
-121 GSPGKA
+121 
-127 RPGTA
+127 
-132 RRPGAAASGERDDR
+132 
-146 GPPASVAALR
+146 
-156 SNFERIRKGHGQP
+156 
-169 GADAEKPFY
+169 
-178 VNVEFHHERGLV
+178 GL
-190 KVNDKEV
+190 
-197 SDRISSLGSQAMQ
+197 SSS
-210 MERKKSQHGAGS
+210 
-222 SVGDASRPPYRGRSS
+222 
-237 ESSCGVDGD
+237 SSC
-246 YEDAELNPRFL
+246 
-257 KDNLIDANG
+257 
-266 GSRPPWPP
+266 
-274 LEYQP
+274 
-279 YQSIYVGGMME
+279 
-290 GEGKGP
+290 
-296 LLRSQSTSEQE
+296 
-307 KRLTW
+307 
-312 PRRSYSP
+312 
-319 RSFEDCGGGYT
+319 
-330 PDCSSNENL
+330 
-339 TSSEEDFS
+339 
-347 SGQSSRVSPSP
+347 
-358 TTYRMFRDKSRSPS
+358 
-372 QNSQQSFDSSSPPT
+372 
-386 PQCHKRHR
+386 
-394 HCPVVVSE
+394 
-402 ATIVGVRKT
+402 
-411 GQIWPNDGEGAFHGD
+411 
-426 ADGSFGTPPGYGCAA
+426 
-441 DRAEEQRRHQDG
+441 
-453 LPYIDDSP
+453 
-461 SSSPHLSSKGRG
+461 
-473 SRDALVSGALESTK
+473 
-487 ASELDLEKGLEMRKW
+487 
-502 VLSGILASEETYLSH
+502 YL
-517 LQMLTNSCVKLQTVH
+517 
-532 SIPLTI
+532 
-538 NKEEALQRP
+538 EEALQRP

-993 NPSDRPSFAEIHQAF
+993 TPSDRPSFAEIHQAF

-1023 ELGKQG
+1023 ELGKKG
-1029 VRGAVSTLLQAPE
+1029 VRGAAGTLLQAPE

-1053 AEHRDTTDVPEM
+1053 AEHREPADAAEA
-1065 PHSKGQGES
+1065 PHSRGPGET

-1081 AVSPL
+1081 PVSPL

-1094 PEGGLNEDERLLPKD
+1094 QDGGLNEDERLLPKD

-1135 FREMDGQPERRGAGE
+1135 FREMDGQPERKGPGE
-1150 EEGRD
+1150 DEGRES
-1155 ISNGALAFTPLDT
+1155 SNGAPALAPSD
-1168 ADPAKS
+1168 AAEPAKA
-1174 PKPSNGAGVPNGALR
+1174 PKPGGGAGIPNGAFR
-1189 ESGGSG
+1189 ESGGAG

-1211 RLATGEEEGGGSSSK
+1211 RLAAGEEEGGCGSGK

-1239 GAKDTEWRS
+1239 GARDTEWRS

-1263 SSTFGGHK
+1263 ASTFGGRK
-1271 SEKPALPRKRAGEN
+1271 SEKPALPRKRAGES
-1285 RSDQVTRGTVTPPP
+1285 RSDQAARGAVTPPP
-1299 RLVKKNEE
+1299 RLPKKPEE
-1307 AADEVFK
+1307 AADEVFR
-1314 DIMESSPGSSP
+1314 DTGESSPGSSP
-1325 PNLTPKPLRRQ
+1325 PSLTPKLLRRQ
-1336 VTVAPASGLPHK
+1336 GTGAPPAGLPHRD
-1348 EEAGKGSALGT
+1348 EAAKSSALGT
-1359 PAAAEPVTPTSKAGS
+1359 PAAAEPVPPAGRA
-1374 GAPGGTSKG
+1374 GPAAAGGTARA
-1383 PAEESRVRRHKHSS
+1383 PAEEPRARRHKPSS

-1403 KGKLS
+1403 KAKLAK
-1408 RLKPAPPPPPAASAG
+1408 LKPAPPPPPPASVG
-1423 KAGGKPSQSPSQEAA
+1423 KAGKPAHSPTQEAA
-1438 GEAVLGAKTKATSL
+1438 SEAGAGGKAKAAA
-1452 VDAVNSDAAKPSQ
+1452 VVADAVNSDAVKAGPL
-1465 PGEGLKK
+1465 GEGIKK
-1472 PVLPATPK
+1472 PGLPSVPK
-1480 PQSAKPS
+1480 PQSSGKPA
-1487 GTPISP
+1487 GAPAGAAP
-1493 APVPSTLPS
+1493 APAPSTVPS
-1502 ASSALAGDQPSSTA
+1502 ASSALAGDPPASTP

-1539 GAITKGVVLD
+1539 GTITKGVVLD
-1549 STEALCLAISRN
+1549 GTEALCLAISRN

-1616 ATAGSGPAATQDFS
+1616 ASAWSGPAATQDFS